1 MDIAVLGMG
10 NMGRALAAR
19 LLQGEHRV
27 RVWNRTR
34 GRAADVVATGAQE
47 VATVADAVLGADAA
61 ITMLANDDA
70 VRSVALGPLR
80 EALEEQAVYMDCSTV
95 SPSLSAELAAAFPG
109 RYLAVPILG
118 NPVAVR
124 AGQAILLAGGDRVLV
139 DRLRPVL
146 AALSPAVR
154 RYDNASLAG
163 AAKLASNLL
172 LLSEV
177 VALAESVAVGR
188 AGGLSDEQLRDLLGD
203 SPLVEGVRNRFED
216 VLTGARDTWWS
227 NALGAKDARLAVEL
241 ARGANVELPDADTV
255 YRRYE
260 AASAAGL
267 ADADIA
273 AVAELYRRPAA
284 PVG

>member
-10 NMGRALAAR
+10 NMGRAIAAR

-27 RVWNRTR
+27 RVWNRTP
-34 GRAADVVATGAQE
+34 GRAADVVATGGRE
-47 VATVADAVLGADAA
+47 VPTMADAVRGADVVV
-61 ITMLANDDA
+61 TMLANDDA

-80 EALEEQAVYMDCSTV
+80 EELEERAVYVDCSTV
-95 SPSLSAELAAAFPG
+95 SPSLSAELAAGFPG
-109 RYLAVPILG
+109 RYLALPILG

-124 AGQAILLAGGDRVLV
+124 AGQAILLAGGDRGLV

-154 RYDNASLAG
+154 RYDSPSLAG

-188 AGGLSDEQLRDLLGD
+188 VGGLSAEQLRELLGD

-227 NALGAKDARLAVEL
+227 NRLGAKDTRLAVDL
-241 ARGANVELPDADTV
+241 ARAAGVELP
-255 YRRYE
+255 
-260 AASAAGL
+260 
-267 ADADIA
+267 DADIA
-273 AVAELYRRPAA
+273 AVAELYRRPPA
-284 PVG
+284 PVC